1 MADIKNIKKIKI
13 GTTAYNIRD
22 DSVPTQISTAI
33 GNLDSSATVASESA
47 DGTITI
53 TKTVAET
60 DGKIGNGTGSS
71 QTYTTAKVDTL
82 VSSAE
87 QGAKTYAD
95 ELISDLGTIMKFKG
109 TVASETALKAITS
122 AKAGEVYVVTAD
134 GSEWVCKEDITAAKA
149 SAWEKFGTT
158 DVKNA
163 LYKDSNE
170 FKDGYILKAEG
181 TAGKVK
187 AVAANG
193 AAVGLGNVTNNKQI
207 KGLAS
212 GTTANHIVI

>member
-1 MADIKNIKKIKI
+1 MANIKKIKI
-13 GTTAYNIRD
+13 GTTAYDIVD
-22 DSVPTQISTAI
+22 ASVPKQISAAI
-33 GNLDSSATVASESA
+33 GNLNSTATVASES

-60 DGKIGNGTGSS
+60 DGKIGNGTGSTA
-71 QTYTTAKVDTL
+71 TYTTTKIEDL
-82 VSSAE
+82 VQRS
-87 QGAKTYAD
+87 KDYAD
-95 ELISDLGTIMKFKG
+95 DLISGLGTVMTFKG
-109 TVASETALKAITS
+109 TVASETALKAIAS
-122 AKAGEVYVVTAD
+122 AKTGEVYVVTAD
-134 GSEWVCKEDITAAKA
+134 GSEWVCKEDISEAKA

-163 LYKDSNE
+163 LYKDSNT
-170 FKDGYILKAEG
+170 FTDGYILKADG

-193 AAVGLGNVTNNKQI
+193 AAVGLGNVTNNKQV

-212 GTTANHIVI
+212 GTTNGHIVT

>member
-1 MADIKNIKKIKI
+1 MATIKKIKI
-13 GTTAYNIRD
+13 GTTTYDIRD
-22 DSVPTQISTAI
+22 ASVPSQIAA
-33 GNLDSSATVASESA
+33 L
-47 DGTITI
+47 DGTATI
-53 TKTVAET
+53 ASVDASTSEISIRDQVVET
-60 DGKIGNGTGSS
+60 DGRISTSS
-71 QTYTTAKVDTL
+71 TVVGKTYTSDKIDALDKNLLDSAK
-82 VSSAE
+82 
-87 QGAKTYAD
+87 GYARD
-95 ELISDLGTIMKFKG
+95 LISGLGTVMKFKG
-109 TVASETALKAITS
+109 TIASEAALKAIAS

-181 TAGKVK
+181 AAGKVK
-187 AVAANG
+187 AVVANG
-193 AAVGLGNVTNNKQI
+193 DAVGLGKVTNDQQV

-212 GTTANHIVI
+212 GTTNGHIVT

>member
-1 MADIKNIKKIKI
+1 MANIKKIKI
-13 GTTAYNIRD
+13 GDTAYDIRD
-22 DSVPTQISTAI
+22 ASVDSQIKTAI
-33 GNLDSSATVASESA
+33 GNLDSTATVASES

-60 DGKIGNGTGSS
+60 DGKIVNGTGSTA
-71 QTYTTAKVDTL
+71 TYTSKKIEELIQDSKV
-82 VSSAE
+82 
-87 QGAKTYAD
+87 YAD
-95 ELISDLGTIMKFKG
+95 GLISDLGTIMKFKG
-109 TVASETALKAITS
+109 TVASEAALKAITS

-163 LYKDSNE
+163 LYKDSNT
-170 FKDGYILKAEG
+170 FTDGYILKAEG

-187 AVAANG
+187 AVKANG
-193 AAVGLGNVTNNKQI
+193 EAVGLGNVTNDKQI

-212 GTTANHIVI
+212 GTTAGNIVI

>member
-1 MADIKNIKKIKI
+1 MANIKKIKI
-13 GTTAYNIRD
+13 GTTAYDIVD
-22 DSVPTQISTAI
+22 ASVPKQINAAI
-33 GNLDSSATVASESA
+33 GKLNSSATVASESS
-47 DGTITI
+47 GTITI

-60 DGKIGNGTGSS
+60 AGKIGNGTGSS
-71 QTYTTAKVDTL
+71 ETYTKTKIEDL
-82 VSSAE
+82 VQKS
-87 QGAKTYAD
+87 KDYAD
-95 ELISDLGTIMKFKG
+95 GLISDLGTIMKFKG
-109 TVASETALKAITS
+109 TVASEAALKAIAS

-134 GSEWVCKEDITAAKA
+134 GSEWVCKEDISAAKA

-163 LYKDSNE
+163 LYKDSNT
-170 FKDGYILKAEG
+170 FTDGYILKADG

-193 AAVGLGNVTNNKQI
+193 AAVGLGNVTNNKQV

-212 GTTANHIVI
+212 GTTNGHIVT